1 MNVCADVDAL
11 AWLLAAMAY
20 RPDIE
25 RSFVEAGIGYV
36 EIAGRGQQGAAGEP
50 PGPDET
56 GALEP
61 DGAVAPGLDGAV
73 PRESDGAVPPGP
85 DGAAP
90 PGLDGAAPLEPDEA
104 VAPGAAAE
112 RRTSPRRANQGR
124 PAGHGP
130 QSWQP
135 A

>member
-1 MNVCADVDAL
+1 VNVCAGVDAL
-11 AWLLAAMAY
+11 AWLLAEVAY

-56 GALEP
+56 VPRES
-61 DGAVAPGLDGAV
+61 DGAVAPGLDEAV

-85 DGAAP
+85 DEAVLLGS
-90 PGLDGAAPLEPDEA
+90 DEA